1 MTDYRRLRTP
11 GGTVFFTVNLLERKS
26 RLLIEQIDLLREVVR
41 SVRQRQ
47 PFHVDAWVVMPDH
60 MHTMWTLPENDS
72 DYSSRWQSIKKE
84 FSKRLPATERRSLVR
99 QNSHERGI
107 WQRRFWEHTIRDDAD
122 YASHF
127 DYIHFNPVK
136 HGWVQQPSDWLYS
149 SFHRAV
155 SQGLYP
161 GNWYPPTEM
170 DFPCGE

>member
-1 MTDYRRLRTP
+1 
-11 GGTVFFTVNLLERKS
+11 
-26 RLLIEQIDLLREVVR
+26 
-41 SVRQRQ
+41 
-47 PFHVDAWVVMPDH
+47 
-60 MHTMWTLPENDS
+60 MWTLPENDS

-136 HGWVQQPSDWLYS
+136 HGWVQQPADWLYS
-149 SFHRAV
+149 SFHRSV
-155 SQGLYP
+155 RQGLYP
-161 GNWYPPTEM
+161 SNWYPQTEI